1 MCEDTGG
8 CGVSGEVGV
17 SVDGVSGDVGVFE
30 VIGVS
35 GDVGEVGVSGDVGV
49 FDVVGVF
56 GDVGV
61 LVVAGV
67 PLVGVGVAVGHVNPE
82 PNTQQRDQL
91 HTIVVRI

>member
-1 MCEDTGG
+1 MSEDTGG

-82 PNTQQRDQL
+82 PNTQQKDHNYTHL
-91 HTIVVRI
+91 